1 MYLIMLKMISLSKG
15 QSLKDFMIKETK
27 SKLTNR
33 YKLSHYAEDIGV
45 SYCSIWRFTNGK
57 AVGEAVAPAFVG
69 MANVIAGA
77 ARAVS
82 RFIRANQPQR
92 TQSMICATRSS
103 LTIGSVM
110 HN

>member
-1 MYLIMLKMISLSKG
+1 MISLSKG

-57 AVGEAVAPAFVG
+57 AVNEQFYLKWWK
-69 MANVIAGA
+69 NYLN
-77 ARAVS
+77 
-82 RFIRANQPQR
+82 NQ
-92 TQSMICATRSS
+92 
-103 LTIGSVM
+103 
-110 HN
+110 